1 MKIHHFLTSRLLPE
15 NKFLIKGKSME
26 SWKNIGKPNFW
37 SREKW
42 IIISNLMQSNSDEG
56 CYNLHGEALTN
67 KICAPD
73 HSSLLLSFIHYL
85 PRLYFFVSVMRCTIF
100 CFPFFS
106 SSVSH
111 FYCLSLKCKPHF
123 VFYWKETFNCGK
135 KERYML
141 SMQRTW
147 RTFHPFVKW
156 PWKNVSNKILGDI
169 QLFHNKYI

>member
-1 MKIHHFLTSRLLPE
+1 
-15 NKFLIKGKSME
+15 
-26 SWKNIGKPNFW
+26 
-37 SREKW
+37 
-42 IIISNLMQSNSDEG
+42 MQSNSDEG

-111 FYCLSLKCKPHF
+111 FYCLSLKSKPHF
-123 VFYWKETFNCGK
+123 VFYWKETYNCGK

-141 SMQRTW
+141 FGKTNSLIFSNI
-147 RTFHPFVKW
+147 FHRALAPFDVKIV
-156 PWKNVSNKILGDI
+156 KNKFPSFKNLIKRHWHAYGHSKINRKKLKDFGNRSSYPI
-169 QLFHNKYI
+169 ETAK